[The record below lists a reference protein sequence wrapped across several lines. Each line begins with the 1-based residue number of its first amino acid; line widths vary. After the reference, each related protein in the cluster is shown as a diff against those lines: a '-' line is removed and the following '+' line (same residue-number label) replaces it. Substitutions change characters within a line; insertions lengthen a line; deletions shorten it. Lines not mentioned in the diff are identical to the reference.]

1 MKTSRH
7 NFNRNCRL
15 DRIAANDGFRPQF
28 ASIYFKD
35 GYAYATDAHA
45 LIKVKL
51 TEISTFQD
59 HQLDLLEGRAVY
71 RSVFAKVLEYDYVA
85 ITAEGFKARVPDAD
99 SFITFG
105 FTGVQEKVVEDIE
118 KVIINAQNEPQTA
131 VVSFGIN
138 PVLLARFDKIFSDNY
153 GILLIVKAATKAILV
168 KWTGKDAIGLIMPVM
183 INE

>member
-1 MKTSRH
+1 MKATRH

-59 HQLDLLEGRAVY
+59 HQLDLLEGKAVY
-71 RSVFAKVLEYDYVA
+71 RSVFAKVLEYDHVA
-85 ITAEGFKARVPDAD
+85 ITAEGFKARVPDTD

-105 FTGVQEKVVEDIE
+105 FTGVQEQVVENIE
-118 KVIINAQNEPQTA
+118 KVILIAKNEKQA
-131 VVSFGIN
+131 VVASFGIN
-138 PVLLARFDKIFSDNY
+138 PALLAKFDKIFSDNY
-153 GILLIVKAATKAILV
+153 GILLIVKAANKAILV
-168 KWTGKDAIGLIMPVM
+168 KWQGKDATGLIMPVM